1 MSPVCTSKRPLR
13 RSSKYHSSVWRT
25 VREALTH
32 YFEDRRRGSFD
43 RVHTLDI
50 V

>member
-1 MSPVCTSKRPLR
+1 
-13 RSSKYHSSVWRT
+13 

-50 V
+50 A

>member
-1 MSPVCTSKRPLR
+1 
-13 RSSKYHSSVWRT
+13 
-25 VREALTH
+25 VRETLEH

-43 RVHTLDI
+43 RVHTFDI

>member
-1 MSPVCTSKRPLR
+1 MSDLSEIAGLTR
-13 RSSKYHSSVWRT
+13 
-25 VREALTH
+25 ALQR

-43 RVHTLDI
+43 RVHTVDI